1 MAEPDRTASG
11 LRDPIRAARSLA
23 AVALG
28 FEAFAL
34 LMAIVPMRMLL
45 DDPVPAT
52 WAVVAL
58 VAACVVLAGMSRRR
72 WVWPAGALVQLALIA
87 LGALSFARPE
97 QWNWSLGAAGLVFG
111 AVWAY
116 CWNVKAGLER
126 PPRR

>member
-1 MAEPDRTASG
+1 MAEPDPAASG
-11 LRDPIRAARSLA
+11 LRDPVRAARSLA

-45 DDPVPAT
+45 DDPAPAT
-52 WAVVAL
+52 WAIVVL
-58 VAACVVLAGMSRRR
+58 VAACVALAGMSRRT
-72 WVWPAGALVQLALIA
+72 WVWPAGALVQVALIA

-116 CWNVKAGLER
+116 CWHVKTRLDR
-126 PPRR
+126 PPKR